1 MESSLPRTLESIST
15 NNVLKEKYNIVSPEI
30 ILVTNET
37 KTNDVKNMIDEL
49 KEIDGVSFVLSA
61 SDLKE
66 LGVTE
71 NMLPEKFVKV
81 FKSEKYEM
89 VLLNSLYD
97 IASDELN
104 DQIEKVNDIV
114 KKYDKNAIVAGEG
127 PLMKD
132 LIKISDT
139 DFNNV
144 NYSSI
149 ICILIVL
156 CFVLKSIDL
165 PILLICAIEGAIIIN
180 MSVSYFTGT
189 TLPFVAPIVIGT
201 IQLGATI
208 DYAILITTNYL
219 NLRKEGKNKN
229 EAMIETLNYNG
240 KSVLISA
247 LCFFASTFGVGVYSK
262 LEMVGSLCTLI
273 SRGAIVSMIVV
284 ITVLPSILLMFDRGG
299 KYEKKSIKNN

>member
-1 MESSLPRTLESIST
+1 
-15 NNVLKEKYNIVSPEI
+15 
-30 ILVTNET
+30 
-37 KTNDVKNMIDEL
+37 
-49 KEIDGVSFVLSA
+49 
-61 SDLKE
+61 
-66 LGVTE
+66 
-71 NMLPEKFVKV
+71 MLPEKFVKV

-127 PLMKD
+127 SLMKD

-156 CFVLKSIDL
+156 CFVLKSIGL

-180 MSVSYFTGT
+180 MSVAYFTGT

-219 NLRKEGKNKN
+219 NLRKGGKNKN

-247 LCFFASTFGVGVYSK
+247 LCFFAATFGVGVYSK